1 MRTLTQA
8 TVSQLQGIVV
18 GEIAGVDGDG
28 RPLVRWP
35 GHGSRRAEVLWSA
48 TPPDWSA
55 CSGCRVALA
64 LVDGDARRPLVVGL
78 LDAPKSAVAPPTP
91 MPRTLK
97 IESRDELVIECGK
110 SKIALR
116 ADGRIEI
123 RGGHLI
129 SRSSGA
135 NKVKGG
141 SVHLN

>member
-1 MRTLTQA
+1 MHHD
-8 TVSQLQGIVV
+8 VSEIPGVLL
-18 GEIAGVDGDG
+18 GEIAGVDRDG

-35 GHGSRRAEVLWSA
+35 GHGSRPAQALWMA
-48 TPPDWSA
+48 NPPDWRA

-64 LVDGDARRPLVVGL
+64 LVGGDARQPLIVGL
-78 LDAPKSAVAPPTP
+78 LDAPASAGAPALPK
-91 MPRTLK
+91 TLRV
-97 IESRDELVIECGK
+97 ESRDELVIECGK

-141 SVHLN
+141 SVHIN